1 MDFGIAESHG
11 GICNLRFDDTNPT
24 KEDVG
29 KTTTAHNL
37 AMGLVM
43 KGFKVLEIDLD
54 AQCNASM
61 FNGWLT
67 TDNVGKRTI
76 NDALKNTSAMPVYKS
91 EKGLYYT
98 PSSPDMVNIDPYLR
112 STMASCLVLK
122 SIFDLPIE
130 RNFENEDITM
140 IDDFDFVIIDCPPSL
155 QPITLNAMCV
165 ATGLI
170 IPVQLSP
177 LAVVGLGNIIAK
189 FKEVQRTFNNKLAI
203 RGLLLVMNDARPRLR
218 KAYVKNIKEVFTNLV
233 YNTVIAR
240 NIKIE
245 EAQDNGGDVYSYAP
259 DSIGAKD
266 YLSFVD
272 EFLSKITLNK

>member
-1 MDFGIAESHG
+1 
-11 GICNLRFDDTNPT
+11 
-24 KEDVG
+24 
-29 KTTTAHNL
+29 
-37 AMGLVM
+37 
-43 KGFKVLEIDLD
+43 
-54 AQCNASM
+54 
-61 FNGWLT
+61 
-67 TDNVGKRTI
+67 
-76 NDALKNTSAMPVYKS
+76 MPVYKS